1 MQFYSNEKYLQR
13 ILRKIEEKHPENY
26 QLIED
31 FAEDLLAEG
40 ITAHRIYSYVLW
52 LRKALDV
59 VDKRL
64 DTWDKRDVRKVI
76 NKYQIECNEGKIS
89 ENSLRE

>member
-1 MQFYSNEKYLQR
+1 MQFHSNEKYLQR
-13 ILRKIEEKHPENY
+13 TLRKIEEKYPENY
-26 QLIED
+26 KLIED
-31 FAEDLLAEG
+31 FTEDLLAEG

-76 NKYQIECNEGKIS
+76 NKYQIECNDGKIS

>member
-1 MQFYSNEKYLQR
+1 
-13 ILRKIEEKHPENY
+13 
-26 QLIED
+26 
-31 FAEDLLAEG
+31 
-40 ITAHRIYSYVLW
+40 
-52 LRKALDV
+52 LDV